1 VLTPLEGEPIAEL
14 SMGAGPYACSATT
27 YRNLRLWRRNLAL
40 RILARDLNRRPGDLK
55 SVGCEIWKLMLC
67 PDPRCDK
74 GWIILTEPIVTTDPI
89 TGRRVALIWHLQCMQ
104 CTNNVA
110 SCCDGAGSQQPEPV
124 PEV

>member
-1 VLTPLEGEPIAEL
+1 MP
-14 SMGAGPYACSATT
+14 
-27 YRNLRLWRRNLAL
+27 
-40 RILARDLNRRPGDLK
+40 
-55 SVGCEIWKLMLC
+55 C

-89 TGRRVALIWHLQCMQ
+89 TGRRVAVIWRLPCMQ

-110 SCCDGAGSQQPEPV
+110 SCCDGAGSQQPERV